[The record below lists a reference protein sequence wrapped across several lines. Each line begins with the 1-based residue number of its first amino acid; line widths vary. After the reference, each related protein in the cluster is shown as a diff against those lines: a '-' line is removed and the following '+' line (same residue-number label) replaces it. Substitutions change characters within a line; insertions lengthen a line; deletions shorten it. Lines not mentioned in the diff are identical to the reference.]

1 MFVPQADVD
10 VQIRAHGER
19 VLKIQP
25 TVRLS
30 QPSDIYLPGEV
41 GRKRGGD
48 PLKEVL
54 NRVEVKLAER
64 TANQGAII
72 VATAL
77 DHPAE
82 FESISS
88 SDPRPIVA
96 PLD

>member
-30 QPSDIYLPGEV
+30 QPSDIYLAGEV

-64 TANQGAII
+64 CAHQRVLI
-72 VATAL
+72 VAKPL
-77 DHPAE
+77 DHSAE
-82 FESISS
+82 FEGVFSS
-88 SDPRPIVA
+88 NPRHIVA
-96 PLD
+96 ELN